1 MPGLVE
7 TERVLVHM
15 GILETLV
22 ISMGVA
28 WGCGINLYAALAT
41 LGILGASGNI
51 VLPSEL
57 VVLQDPLVIGAASV
71 MYVVEFFADKVPGVD
86 TGWDTIHSFIRIP
99 AAAVLAAGAVGDISP
114 AAEIAAALAGGTLAA
129 GSHCLKSGS
138 RVLINTSPE
147 PFTNIGVSLAED
159 VAVIGGI
166 WTAFHYPEVAAG
178 FLILFVILLVW
189 LLPKLWHAIRLLYA
203 RIARLFG
210 REAPAEAAAA
220 AAATGAAFKA
230 EAAAAMTA
238 LTGPDAAGENTK
250 T

>member
-1 MPGLVE
+1 M
-7 TERVLVHM
+7 
-15 GILETLV
+15 
-22 ISMGVA
+22 
-28 WGCGINLYAALAT
+28 
-41 LGILGASGNI
+41 
-51 VLPSEL
+51 
-57 VVLQDPLVIGAASV
+57 
-71 MYVVEFFADKVPGVD
+71 
-86 TGWDTIHSFIRIP
+86 
-99 AAAVLAAGAVGDISP
+99 LAAGAVGDISP

-238 LTGPDAAGENTK
+238 LTGPTRPAKTPRPDPWRETGRRPARAPANTIATFGHAIRVWAALIARGLTRAPIWLSS
-250 T
+250 

>member
-1 MPGLVE
+1 
-7 TERVLVHM
+7 M
-15 GILETLV
+15 GIVETLV

-28 WGCGINLYAALAT
+28 WGCGINLYAAVAT
-41 LGILGASGNI
+41 LGMLGASGNI
-51 VLPSEL
+51 VLPGEL
-57 VVLQDPLVIGAASV
+57 VILSDPLVIGAASV

-86 TGWDTIHSFIRIP
+86 TGWDAIHSFIRIP
-99 AAAVLAAGAVGDISP
+99 AAAVLAAGAVGDIGP

-138 RVLINTSPE
+138 RVLINASPE

-159 VAVIGGI
+159 VAVISGV
-166 WTAFHYPEVAAG
+166 WAAFHYPEVVAG
-178 FLILFVILLVW
+178 LLIAFVILLVW

-210 REAPAEAAAA
+210 RQAPAEP
-220 AAATGAAFKA
+220 AAATGAAGTPFQTEA
-230 EAAAAMTA
+230 EAAMTA
-238 LTGPDAAGENTK
+238 LAAPDATGEVDK

>member
-1 MPGLVE
+1 
-7 TERVLVHM
+7 M
-15 GILETLV
+15 GIVETLV

-28 WGCGINLYAALAT
+28 WGCGINLYAAVAT
-41 LGILGASGNI
+41 LGMLGASGNI
-51 VLPSEL
+51 VLPGEL
-57 VVLQDPLVIGAASV
+57 VILSDPLVIGAASV

-86 TGWDTIHSFIRIP
+86 TGWDAIHSFIRIP
-99 AAAVLAAGAVGDISP
+99 AAAVLAAGAVGDIGP

-138 RVLINTSPE
+138 RVLINASPE

-159 VAVIGGI
+159 VAVISGV
-166 WTAFHYPEVAAG
+166 WAAFHYPEVVAG
-178 FLILFVILLVW
+178 LLIAFVILLVW

-210 REAPAEAAAA
+210 RQAPAEP
-220 AAATGAAFKA
+220 AAATGAAGTPFQTEA
-230 EAAAAMTA
+230 EAAMTA
-238 LTGPDAAGENTK
+238 LAEPDATGEVDK

>member
-1 MPGLVE
+1 
-7 TERVLVHM
+7 M
-15 GILETLV
+15 GIVETLV

-28 WGCGINLYAALAT
+28 WGCGINLYAAVAT

-51 VLPSEL
+51 VLPGEL
-57 VVLQDPLVIGAASV
+57 VILSDPLVIGAASV
-71 MYVVEFFADKVPGVD
+71 MYAVEFFADKVPGVD
-86 TGWDTIHSFIRIP
+86 TGWDAIHSFIRIP
-99 AAAVLAAGAVGDISP
+99 AAAVLAAGAVGDIGP

-159 VAVIGGI
+159 VAVISGV
-166 WTAFHYPEVAAG
+166 WAAFHYPEVVAG
-178 FLILFVILLVW
+178 LLIAFVILLIW
-189 LLPKLWHAIRLLYA
+189 LLPKLWHAVRLLYA

-210 REAPAEAAAA
+210 RAAP
-220 AAATGAAFKA
+220 GAAGSPFETEA
-230 EAAAAMTA
+230 EAAMTA
-238 LTGPDAAGENTK
+238 LAAPEADHK